1 MSRSK
6 LSAQS
11 AQKNRLALILA
22 AAALVLA
29 VVLLSLPVAEFTTSI
44 YTKRSANTFV
54 GDEKYIAASSSS
66 ESSMRGA

>member
-6 LSAQS
+6 LSVQS

-44 YTKRSANTFV
+44 YT
-54 GDEKYIAASSSS
+54 
-66 ESSMRGA
+66 